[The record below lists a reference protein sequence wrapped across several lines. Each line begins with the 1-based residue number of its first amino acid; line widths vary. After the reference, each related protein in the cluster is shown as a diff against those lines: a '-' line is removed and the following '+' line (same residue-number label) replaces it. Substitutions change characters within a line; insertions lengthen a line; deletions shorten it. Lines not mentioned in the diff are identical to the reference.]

1 MYGDL
6 ENRPES
12 AIIVLSAL
20 TVLLRF
26 LQSHAFDDDAQ
37 TVRVGPGSAPSH
49 RERRTATVRP
59 KVCGERD
66 LRRASAATSIGSTR
80 AMKGVVRVILGPWP
94 DLIEQALSGDDSSKA
109 KDVA

>member
-26 LQSHAFDDDAQ
+26 LQSHASDDDAQ
-37 TVRVGPGSAPSH
+37 TVRDGPGSAHSH
-49 RERRTATVRP
+49 RERAVAAVRP
-59 KVCGERD
+59 KVCGGRD
-66 LRRASAATSIGSTR
+66 LR
-80 AMKGVVRVILGPWP
+80 
-94 DLIEQALSGDDSSKA
+94 
-109 KDVA
+109 